1 LRLQLILA
9 NLETLDFSNETILI
23 KGARSFQF
31 EEIVY
36 LLEEK
41 TVLEINLNAIS
52 YNLNFKSKLAKV
64 KMMVMVGFGYGN
76 GVRNNKAARTS

>member
-1 LRLQLILA
+1 M
-9 NLETLDFSNETILI
+9 NETILI

-41 TVLEINLNAIS
+41 LMRPFL
-52 YNLNFKSKLAKV
+52 KL
-64 KMMVMVGFGYGN
+64 
-76 GVRNNKAARTS
+76 T